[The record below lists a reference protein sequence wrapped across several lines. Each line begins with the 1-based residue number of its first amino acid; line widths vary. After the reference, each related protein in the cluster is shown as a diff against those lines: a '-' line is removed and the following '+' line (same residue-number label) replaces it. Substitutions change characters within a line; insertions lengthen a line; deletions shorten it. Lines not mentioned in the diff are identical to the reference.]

1 MQPDTSALSVPPPPK
16 PAAVEKIRLR
26 EGFDVVAYR
35 YGPDPRLAR
44 EVLIGVN
51 GGPGL
56 PCNYLRDSHALL
68 ADEHRSVVFYD
79 QLGCGASD
87 RPKNNALW
95 TLARYVAELEQ
106 VRAGLG
112 IEQFHLLGH
121 SWGTWLGTEYCLTHP
136 DRVRSY
142 IAADGAVDI
151 PHLVAELHRL
161 RTALGDETVR
171 MMVRREADGSIAH
184 PEYQAA
190 ITLLNYRHVCRLDQ
204 WPAPL
209 QASVSDWNMDPYCTM
224 QGPNEF
230 TYTGNMKDWNRI
242 PALPGIKL
250 PCLVLCGEFDEL
262 TPACSRRIHD
272 ALPDS
277 RLVIFR
283 DCSHMP
289 FYERPA
295 EYFSVL
301 RGFLDE
307 VALRSRPE
315 QPSIVA

>member
-1 MQPDTSALSVPPPPK
+1 MMNLPSTPSPV
-16 PAAVEKIRLR
+16 VRKIRLR
-26 EGFDVVAYR
+26 EGFDVVAYH
-35 YGPDPRLAR
+35 YGPEPHAAR
-44 EVLIGVN
+44 EVLVGVN

-56 PCNYLRDSHALL
+56 PCAYLRESHASL
-68 ADEHRSVVFYD
+68 ADAGRSVVFYD

-87 RPKNNALW
+87 RPKDPALW
-95 TLARYVAELEQ
+95 TLHRYVAELEQ
-106 VRAGLG
+106 VRAALG
-112 IEQFHLLGH
+112 IERFHLLGH

-136 DRVRSY
+136 ERVASY

-161 RTALGDETVR
+161 RAALGDETVR
-171 MMVRREADGSIAH
+171 MMVRREADGSIGH

-204 WPAPL
+204 WPAAL

-242 PALPGIKL
+242 PALDAIQC

-262 TPACSRRIHD
+262 SPACSRRIHD
-272 ALPDS
+272 ALPHS
-277 RLVIFR
+277 KLVVFR

-289 FYERPA
+289 FYERPS
-295 EYFSVL
+295 EYFPVV
-301 RGFLDE
+301 RAFLAE
-307 VALRSRPE
+307 VSRP
-315 QPSIVA
+315 

>member
-1 MQPDTSALSVPPPPK
+1 MSAQTPVC
-16 PAAVEKIRLR
+16 EKFRLR
-26 EGFDVVAYR
+26 EGHTVVTYR
-35 YGPDPRLAR
+35 YGPLPRNAR

-68 ADEHRSVVFYD
+68 ATEDRCVVFYD

-87 RPKNNALW
+87 RPKDATLW
-95 TLARYVAELEQ
+95 TLPRYVDELEQ
-106 VRAGLG
+106 IRAHLG
-112 IEQFHLLGH
+112 IERFHLLGH

-136 DRVRSY
+136 ERVTSY
-142 IAADGAVDI
+142 IAADGAIDI
-151 PHLVAELHRL
+151 PHLIAELHRL
-161 RTALGDETVR
+161 RAALGDETVR
-171 MMVRREADGSIAH
+171 MMVRREADGSISH

-204 WPAPL
+204 WPSSL
-209 QASVSDWNMDPYCTM
+209 QASVSDWNMEPYCTM

-242 PALPGIKL
+242 PALGAIKC

-272 ALPDS
+272 ALPRS
-277 RLVIFR
+277 RFVVFR

-289 FYERPA
+289 FYERPS
-295 EYFSVL
+295 EYFPVVQA
-301 RGFLDE
+301 FLAE
-307 VALRSRPE
+307 VSRP
-315 QPSIVA
+315 

>member
-1 MQPDTSALSVPPPPK
+1 MMNPPSTPSP
-16 PAAVEKIRLR
+16 VVRKIRLR
-26 EGFDVVAYR
+26 EGFDVVAYH
-35 YGPDPRLAR
+35 YGPEPHAAR

-56 PCNYLRDSHALL
+56 PCAYLRESHASL
-68 ADEHRSVVFYD
+68 ADAGRSVVFYD

-87 RPKNNALW
+87 RPKDPALW
-95 TLARYVAELEQ
+95 TLHRYVAELEQ
-106 VRAGLG
+106 VRAALG
-112 IEQFHLLGH
+112 IERFHLLGH

-136 DRVRSY
+136 ERVASY

-161 RTALGDETVR
+161 RAALGDETVR
-171 MMVRREADGSIAH
+171 MMVRREADGSIGH

-204 WPAPL
+204 WPAAL

-242 PALPGIKL
+242 PALDAIQC

-262 TPACSRRIHD
+262 SPACSRRIHD
-272 ALPDS
+272 ALPHS
-277 RLVIFR
+277 KLVVFR

-289 FYERPA
+289 FYERPS
-295 EYFSVL
+295 EYFPVV
-301 RGFLDE
+301 RAFLAE
-307 VALRSRPE
+307 VSRP
-315 QPSIVA
+315 